1 MTKKIIGCGALFYSK
16 ETNRFLLLHR
26 TQSKQ
31 NRVWGLVGGTTTNER
46 PWEGLQR
53 EIKEEVG
60 DVKILKTIP
69 METFIS
75 NDEAFLYHTYLCIVG
90 PEFLPKLN
98 KEHDGYAWC
107 SLNNWPKPL
116 HQGLR
121 KTLQSKTNQTK
132 LETVFKIIKF
142 LDD

>member
-1 MTKKIIGCGALFYSK
+1 MTEKIIGCGALFYSK

-31 NRVWGLVGGTTTNER
+31 NRVWGLVGGMTTNELA
-46 PWEGLQR
+46 WTGLKR
-53 EIKEEVG
+53 EIKEEIG

-69 METFIS
+69 METVIS
-75 NDEAFLYHTYLCIVG
+75 NDEAFLYHTYLCVVG
-90 PEFLPKLN
+90 SEFLPKLN
-98 KEHDGYAWC
+98 KEHDGFAWC
-107 SLNNWPKPL
+107 TFNHWPKPL

-121 KTLQSKTNQTK
+121 KTLQSKVNQTK
-132 LETVFKIIKF
+132 LETVFKILKF

>member
-1 MTKKIIGCGALFYSK
+1 MTEKIIGCGALFYSK

-31 NRVWGLVGGTTTNER
+31 NRVWGLVGGMTTNELA
-46 PWEGLQR
+46 WTGLQR

-69 METFIS
+69 METFVS
-75 NDEAFLYHTYLCIVG
+75 NDEAFLYHTYLCVVG

-98 KEHDGYAWC
+98 KEHDGFAWC
-107 SLNNWPKPL
+107 TFNRWPKPL

-121 KTLQSKTNQTK
+121 KTLQSKVNQTK
-132 LETVFKIIKF
+132 LETIFKILKF

>member
-1 MTKKIIGCGALFYSK
+1 MTEKIIGCGALFYSK

-31 NRVWGLVGGTTTNER
+31 NRVWGLVGGMTTNELA
-46 PWEGLQR
+46 WTGLKR
-53 EIKEEVG
+53 EIKEEIG

-75 NDEAFLYHTYLCIVG
+75 NDEAFLYHTYLCVVG
-90 PEFLPKLN
+90 SEFLPKLN
-98 KEHDGYAWC
+98 KEHDGFAWC
-107 SLNNWPKPL
+107 TFNHWPKPL

-121 KTLQSKTNQTK
+121 KTLQSKVNQTK
-132 LETVFKIIKF
+132 LETVFKI
-142 LDD
+142 

>member
-1 MTKKIIGCGALFYSK
+1 MTEKIIGCGALFYSK

-31 NRVWGLVGGTTTNER
+31 NRVWGLVGGMTTNELA
-46 PWEGLQR
+46 WTGLKR
-53 EIKEEVG
+53 EIKEEIG

-75 NDEAFLYHTYLCIVG
+75 NDEAFLYHTYLCVVG
-90 PEFLPKLN
+90 SEFLPKLN
-98 KEHDGYAWC
+98 KEHDGFAWC
-107 SLNNWPKPL
+107 TFNHWPKPL

-121 KTLQSKTNQTK
+121 KTLQSKVNQTK
-132 LETVFKIIKF
+132 LETVFKILKF

>member
-1 MTKKIIGCGALFYSK
+1 MTEKIIGCGALFYSK

-31 NRVWGLVGGTTTNER
+31 NRVWGLVGGMTTNELA
-46 PWEGLQR
+46 WTGLKR
-53 EIKEEVG
+53 EIKEEIG

-75 NDEAFLYHTYLCIVG
+75 NDENFLYHTYICVVQS
-90 PEFLPKLN
+90 EFIPKLN
-98 KEHDGYAWC
+98 TEHDGYAWV
-107 SLNNWPKPL
+107 SFGHWPKPL

-121 KTLQSKTNQTK
+121 KTIQNKMNQLK
-132 LETVFKIIKF
+132 LDTVFKMLK
-142 LDD
+142 LMQ

>member
-1 MTKKIIGCGALFYSK
+1 MSLKKIDISIGLIKLNSSFVCLKRTSQPFENFIEFPGGK
-16 ETNRFLLLHR
+16 RKNNETAIQCL
-26 TQSKQ
+26 K
-31 NRVWGLVGGTTTNER
+31 
-46 PWEGLQR
+46 R
-53 EIKEEVG
+53 EIKEEIG

-75 NDEAFLYHTYLCIVG
+75 NDEAFLYHTYLCVVG

-98 KEHDGYAWC
+98 KEHDGFAWC
-107 SLNNWPKPL
+107 TFNHWPKPL

-121 KTLQSKTNQTK
+121 KTLQSKVNQTK
-132 LETVFKIIKF
+132 LDTVFKILKF

>member
-1 MTKKIIGCGALFYSK
+1 MTEKIIGCGALFYSK

-31 NRVWGLVGGTTTNER
+31 NRVWGLVGGMTTNELA
-46 PWEGLQR
+46 WTGLKR
-53 EIKEEVG
+53 EIKEEIG

-75 NDEAFLYHTYLCIVG
+75 NDEAFLYHTYLCVVG
-90 PEFLPKLN
+90 SEFLPKLN
-98 KEHDGYAWC
+98 KEHDGFAWC
-107 SLNNWPKPL
+107 TFNHWPKPL

-121 KTLQSKTNQTK
+121 KTLQSKVNQTK
-132 LETVFKIIKF
+132 LDTVFKILKF

>member
-1 MTKKIIGCGALFYSK
+1 MTEKIIGCGALFYSK

-31 NRVWGLVGGTTTNER
+31 NRVWGLVGGMTTNELA
-46 PWEGLQR
+46 WTGLKR
-53 EIKEEVG
+53 EIKEEIG

-75 NDEAFLYHTYLCIVG
+75 NDEAFLYHTYLCVVG
-90 PEFLPKLN
+90 SEFLPKLN
-98 KEHDGYAWC
+98 KEHDGFAWC
-107 SLNNWPKPL
+107 TFNHWPKPL

-121 KTLQSKTNQTK
+121 KTLQSKVNQTK
-132 LETVFKIIKF
+132 LETVFKILKL